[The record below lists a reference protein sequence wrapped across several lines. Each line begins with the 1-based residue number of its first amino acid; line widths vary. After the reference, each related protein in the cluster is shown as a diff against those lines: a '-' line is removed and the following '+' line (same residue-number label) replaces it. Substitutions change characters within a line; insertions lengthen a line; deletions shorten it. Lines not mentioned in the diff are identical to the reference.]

1 MDDEQQYDQVAE
13 QTVVGAM
20 LLDRE
25 AIWTA
30 LETLA
35 PTDFYQPKHEVIA
48 RAAIALA
55 ERDEPSDVIAVS
67 NELEK
72 TGNMTRAGGIGYLF
86 ELTTLVGSVVS
97 VGYYADI
104 VRQKAIRRRLHG
116 AGQRIMSMGAATEGD
131 PLKLV
136 DEAQQELEQVARH
149 TRVDV
154 HAVGDTLDAAIA
166 RLEEK
171 PEFAPTGFE
180 SLDKVIGG
188 LAAGN
193 LIIVGARPGEGK
205 TILGMNLATA
215 LARRGMVVY
224 VSLEMSE
231 DELQLRLIS
240 QFGEVHMKSLRNHTL
255 NDEQRKR
262 VAIARQKMQGA
273 PIFIDDQ
280 STTLA
285 EMRAYIR
292 SVSRRGQLAGVV
304 VDYLQL
310 MEGGDPKQSRQE
322 FVGSVS
328 RQLKLLAKQL
338 RVPVIALS
346 QLNRLV
352 EGRKSRVP
360 ILSDL
365 RESGS
370 IEQDAD
376 SVLLLSY
383 DRKTPADL
391 TVAVGKNR
399 HGELGEVSLIWQGQ
413 FARLRD
419 RTWSPYGAVAL
430 DGTEAA

>member
-1 MDDEQQYDQVAE
+1 MDDVQQYDLVAE

-20 LLDRE
+20 LLDRD

-30 LETLA
+30 LDTLT
-35 PTDFYQPKHEVIA
+35 PTDFYDPKHELIA
-48 RAAIALA
+48 RAAATLA
-55 ERDEPSDVIAVS
+55 ERDEPSDTLAVIR
-67 NELEK
+67 ELEQ
-72 TGNMTRAGGIGYLF
+72 TGQMTRAGGDAYLF
-86 ELTTLVGSVVS
+86 QLTSMVATTANVGHH
-97 VGYYADI
+97 ADI
-104 VRQKAIRRRLHG
+104 VREKAIRRRLQG
-116 AGQRIMSMGAATEGD
+116 AGMRITAMGTAVEGD

-136 DEAQQELEQVARH
+136 DAAQQELETVARK
-149 TRVDV
+149 TRVEV
-154 HAVGDTLDAAIA
+154 HAVGATIGATID

-171 PEFAPTGFE
+171 PEFVSTGFE

-188 LAAGN
+188 LAGGN
-193 LIIVGARPGEGK
+193 LIVLGARPGEGK
-205 TILGMNLATA
+205 TIFGMNLATM

-231 DELQLRLIS
+231 DELQLRLLA
-240 QFGEVHMKSLRNHTL
+240 QFGEIHMKSLRNHAL
-255 NDEQRKR
+255 NEEQWKR

-292 SVSRRGQLAGVV
+292 SVSRRGELAGVV

-310 MEGGDPKQSRQE
+310 MEGSDPKQSRQE
-322 FVGSVS
+322 FVGSMS
-328 RQLKLLAKQL
+328 RQLKLMAKQL
-338 RVPVIALS
+338 GVPVIALS

-376 SVLLLSY
+376 VVLLLSY
-383 DRKTPADL
+383 DRAKKDDL
-391 TVAVGKNR
+391 TVAVAKNR
-399 HGELGEVSLIWQGQ
+399 HGENGEVSLIWQGQ
-413 FARLRD
+413 YARLRD
-419 RTWSPYGAVAL
+419 RQWSPYGAVAL

>member
-1 MDDEQQYDQVAE
+1 MDDEQQFDQVAE

-72 TGNMTRAGGIGYLF
+72 TGNMTRAGGVGYLF

-136 DEAQQELEQVARH
+136 DEAQQELELVARH

-154 HAVGDTLDAAIA
+154 HAVGDTLGATID

-171 PEFAPTGFE
+171 PEFASTGFE

-188 LAAGN
+188 LAADN
-193 LIIVGARPGEGK
+193 LVIVGARPGEGK
-205 TILGMNLATA
+205 TIMAMNLATS
-215 LARRGMVVY
+215 LARRGLVVY

-231 DELQLRLIS
+231 EQLQLRLVS

-255 NDEQRKR
+255 NDEQWKR

-273 PIFIDDQ
+273 PIFIDDR
-280 STTLA
+280 SATLA

-304 VDYLQL
+304 VDYMQL
-310 MEGGDPKQSRQE
+310 FEGGDPKQSRQE

-346 QLNRLV
+346 QLSRLV

-376 SVLLLSY
+376 VVLLLSY
-383 DRKTPADL
+383 DRKTPDDL
-391 TVAVGKNR
+391 TVAVAKNR

>member
-1 MDDEQQYDQVAE
+1 MDDVQQFDQLAE

-20 LLDRE
+20 LLDRD
-25 AIWTA
+25 AIWAA
-30 LETLA
+30 LDILTPA
-35 PTDFYQPKHEVIA
+35 DFYHPKHEHIA
-48 RAAIALA
+48 RAIATLA
-55 ERDEPSDVIAVS
+55 ERDEPSDTIAVI
-67 NELEK
+67 NELEQK
-72 TGNMTRAGGIGYLF
+72 GLIKQVGGDAYLF
-86 ELTTLVGSVVS
+86 QLTSLVATTANVA
-97 VGYYADI
+97 YHADI
-104 VRQKAIRRRLHG
+104 VRQKAIRRRLQQ
-116 AGQRIMSMGAATEGD
+116 AGMRISQMGAATEGD

-136 DEAQQELEQVARH
+136 DEAQQTLEVVAKN
-149 TRVDV
+149 TRVEV
-154 HAVGDTLDAAIA
+154 HPVGDTIGATID
-166 RLEEK
+166 RLQEK
-171 PEFAPTGFE
+171 PEFMSTGFE
-180 SLDKVIGG
+180 SLDKLIGG
-188 LAAGN
+188 LAGGN
-193 LIIVGARPGEGK
+193 LVVIGARPGEGK
-205 TILGMNLATA
+205 TIFGMNLATM

-255 NDEQRKR
+255 NDEQWKR

-273 PIFIDDQ
+273 PIFIDDR

-285 EMRAYIR
+285 EMRAFIR
-292 SVSRRGQLAGVV
+292 SVARRGQLAGVV

-310 MEGGDPKQSRQE
+310 IEGATQQQSRQE
-322 FVGSVS
+322 FVSELS
-328 RQLKLLAKQL
+328 RSLKKLAKQL
-338 RVPVIALS
+338 GVPVIALS

-376 SVLLLSY
+376 VVLLLSY

-391 TVAVGKNR
+391 TVAVAKNR
-399 HGELGEVSLIWQGQ
+399 HGENGEVSLIWQGQ

-419 RTWSPYGAVAL
+419 RTWSPHGAVPL
-430 DGTEAA
+430 DGAEAA

>member
-1 MDDEQQYDQVAE
+1 MDDVQQFDQVAE

-30 LETLA
+30 LETLSPA
-35 PTDFYQPKHEVIA
+35 DFFQPKHEVIA
-48 RAAIALA
+48 RAAVALA

-72 TGNMTRAGGIGYLF
+72 TGAMTRAGGIGYLF
-86 ELTTLVGSVVS
+86 ELTTLVGSVAS

-116 AGQRIMSMGAATEGD
+116 AGQRITQMGSATEGD

-136 DEAQQELEQVARH
+136 DEAQQELEQVARN

-154 HAVGDTLDAAIA
+154 HAVGDSLGATID
-166 RLEEK
+166 RLSER
-171 PEFAPTGFE
+171 PEFMSTGFE
-180 SLDKVIGG
+180 SLDKLIGG
-188 LAAGN
+188 LAGGN
-193 LIIVGARPGEGK
+193 LIVLGARPGEGK
-205 TILGMNLATA
+205 TIFGMNLATM

-240 QFGEVHMKSLRNHTL
+240 QFGEVHMKSLRNHAL
-255 NDEQRKR
+255 NDEQWKR

-273 PIFIDDQ
+273 PIFIDDR

-322 FVGSVS
+322 FVGSMS
-328 RQLKLLAKQL
+328 RQLKLMAKQL
-338 RVPVIALS
+338 GVPVIALS

-376 SVLLLSY
+376 VVLLLSY
-383 DRKTPADL
+383 DRAKPGDL
-391 TVAVGKNR
+391 TVSVAKNR
-399 HGELGEVSLIWQGQ
+399 HGENGEVSLIWQGQ
-413 FARLRD
+413 YARLRD

>member
-1 MDDEQQYDQVAE
+1 MQQYDQVAE
-13 QTVVGAM
+13 QAVVGAM

-30 LETLA
+30 LDTLS
-35 PTDFYQPKHEVIA
+35 PSDFYQPKHELIA
-48 RAAIALA
+48 RAAAALA
-55 ERDEPSDVIAVS
+55 ERDEPADTIAVI
-67 NELEK
+67 NELER
-72 TGNMTRAGGIGYLF
+72 TGQIAKAGGDAYLF
-86 ELTTLVGSVVS
+86 QLTSLVATTAN
-97 VGYYADI
+97 VGFHADI
-104 VRQKAIRRRLHG
+104 VRQKAIRRRLRD
-116 AGQRIMSMGAATEGD
+116 AGMRITQMGSVTEGD
-131 PLKLV
+131 PLRLV
-136 DEAQQELEQVARH
+136 DEAQQELEQVAKN

-154 HAVGDTLDAAIA
+154 HPVGETLASTID
-166 RLEEK
+166 RLDEK
-171 PEFAPTGFE
+171 PEFVSTGFE

-193 LIIVGARPGEGK
+193 LVIVGARPGEGK
-205 TILGMNLATA
+205 TILGMNLATS
-215 LARRGMVVY
+215 LARRGLVVY
-224 VSLEMSE
+224 MSLEMSE

-255 NDEQRKR
+255 NDEQWKR

-273 PIFIDDQ
+273 PIFIDDE

-310 MEGGDPKQSRQE
+310 FEGGDPKQSRQE
-322 FVGSVS
+322 FVGSMS
-328 RQLKLLAKQL
+328 RQLKLMAKQL
-338 RVPVIALS
+338 GVPVIALS
-346 QLNRLV
+346 QLSRQV

-360 ILSDL
+360 MLSDL

-376 SVLLLSY
+376 VVLLLSY
-383 DRKTPADL
+383 DRKAPADL
-391 TVAVGKNR
+391 TVAVAKNR
-399 HGELGEVSLIWQGQ
+399 HGENGEVSLIWQGQ

>member
-1 MDDEQQYDQVAE
+1 MDDVQQYDQVAE

-30 LETLA
+30 LDVLTPA
-35 PTDFYQPKHEVIA
+35 DFYQPKHELIA
-48 RAAIALA
+48 RAAAALA
-55 ERDEPSDVIAVS
+55 ERDEPSDTLAVV

-72 TGNMTRAGGIGYLF
+72 TGQISRAGGDAYLF
-86 ELTTLVGSVVS
+86 QLTSLVATTAN
-97 VGYYADI
+97 VGYHADI
-104 VRQKAIRRRLHG
+104 VRQKAIRRRLQE
-116 AGQRIMSMGAATEGD
+116 AGIRINRMGSSTEGD

-136 DEAQQELEQVARH
+136 DEAQQELEQVAKN

-154 HAVGDTLDAAIA
+154 HPVGDTLAATID
-166 RLEEK
+166 RLDEK
-171 PEFAPTGFE
+171 PEFVSTGFE

-188 LAAGN
+188 LAGGN
-193 LIIVGARPGEGK
+193 LIVLGARPGEGK
-205 TILGMNLATA
+205 TIFGMNLATM

-255 NDEQRKR
+255 NEEQWKR

-273 PIFIDDQ
+273 PIFIDDR

-292 SVSRRGQLAGVV
+292 SVSRRGELAGVV

-310 MEGGDPKQSRQE
+310 IEGAAQQQSRQE
-322 FVGSVS
+322 FVSELS
-328 RQLKLLAKQL
+328 RSLKKLAKQL
-338 RVPVIALS
+338 GVPVIALS

-376 SVLLLSY
+376 VVLLLSY
-383 DRKTPADL
+383 DRTKPDDL
-391 TVAVGKNR
+391 TVAVAKNR
-399 HGELGEVSLIWQGQ
+399 HGENGEVSLIWQGQ
-413 FARLRD
+413 YARLKD

>member
-1 MDDEQQYDQVAE
+1 VDDVQQYDQVAE
-13 QTVVGAM
+13 QAVVGAM

-30 LETLA
+30 LDTLT
-35 PTDFYQPKHEVIA
+35 PSDFYQPKHELIA
-48 RAAIALA
+48 RAAATLA
-55 ERDEPSDVIAVS
+55 ERDEPADTIAVI
-67 NELEK
+67 NELER
-72 TGNMTRAGGIGYLF
+72 TGQIAKAGGDAYLF
-86 ELTTLVGSVVS
+86 QLTSLVATTAN
-97 VGYYADI
+97 VGYHADI
-104 VRQKAIRRRLHG
+104 VRQKAIRRRLHD
-116 AGQRIMSMGAATEGD
+116 AGMRITRMGSATEGD
-131 PLKLV
+131 PMKLV
-136 DEAQQELEQVARH
+136 DEAQQELEVVAKN
-149 TRVDV
+149 TRVEV
-154 HAVGDTLDAAIA
+154 HAIGDTIAATIDRLD
-166 RLEEK
+166 EK
-171 PEFAPTGFE
+171 PEFVSTGFE
-180 SLDKVIGG
+180 SLDRVIGG
-188 LAAGN
+188 LAGGN
-193 LIIVGARPGEGK
+193 LVVVGARPGEGK
-205 TILGMNLATA
+205 TILGMNLATM

-231 DELQLRLIS
+231 DELQLRLIA

-255 NDEQRKR
+255 NEEQWKR

-273 PIFIDDQ
+273 PIFIDDK

-322 FVGSVS
+322 FVGSMS

-338 RVPVIALS
+338 GVPVIALS

-376 SVLLLSY
+376 VVLLLSY
-383 DRKTPADL
+383 DRSKKDDL
-391 TVAVGKNR
+391 VVAVAKNR
-399 HGELGEVSLIWQGQ
+399 HGENGEVSLIWQGQ
-413 FARLRD
+413 YARIRD
-419 RTWSPYGAVAL
+419 RAWSPYGAVPL